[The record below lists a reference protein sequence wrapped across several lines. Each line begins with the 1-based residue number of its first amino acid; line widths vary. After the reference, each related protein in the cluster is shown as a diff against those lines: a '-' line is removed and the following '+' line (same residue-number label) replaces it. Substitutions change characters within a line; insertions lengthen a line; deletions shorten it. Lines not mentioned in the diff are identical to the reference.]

1 MAVKDIDSLRPAY
14 MSWTLFRDYHYTV
27 FDKDGNACL
36 MLVTNIDSKR
46 AHYLQPKHIT
56 NLHRIVYVNSADQA
70 RLNLGLYT
78 RDSNDLIESLR
89 YEGFPEGQYG
99 MSVVDASGNRL
110 YTFDLFI

>member
-14 MSWTLFRDYHYTV
+14 LNWTLFRDYHYAV
-27 FDKDGNACL
+27 YDKDNVVCL
-36 MLVTNIDSKR
+36 LLVTLVGSNRSFYI
-46 AHYLQPKHIT
+46 QPKFKDGGHA
-56 NLHRIVYVNSADQA
+56 IVYEDHVEQA

-78 RDSNDLIESLR
+78 RDCSDLIDTLR

-99 MSVVDASGNRL
+99 MSVVDASGKRL